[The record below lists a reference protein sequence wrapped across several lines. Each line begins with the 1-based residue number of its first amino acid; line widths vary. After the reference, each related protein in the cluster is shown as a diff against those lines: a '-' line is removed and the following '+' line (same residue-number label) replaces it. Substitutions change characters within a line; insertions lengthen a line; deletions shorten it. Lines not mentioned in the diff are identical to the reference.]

1 MKKKRGRKTA
11 GALEAVESIPVRP
24 DPPEDMSD
32 FSADIWRKT
41 VNGFSAEWFGEETLP
56 QLESYCEH
64 LRMFEVLTQEVED
77 CWDELSPADKVRLLK
92 QRSEE
97 SRAAMSAATKL
108 RITKQATT
116 HPEKKKNPG
125 SSPAP
130 WPMLNK

>member
-1 MKKKRGRKTA
+1 MA
-11 GALEAVESIPVRP
+11 
-24 DPPEDMSD
+24 D
-32 FSADIWRKT
+32 FSVDIWRKT
-41 VNGFSAEWFGEETLP
+41 VAGFPADWFGEESLP
-56 QLESYCEH
+56 LLDSYCEH

-77 CWDELSPADKVRLLK
+77 KWDELSPADKVRLLK

-125 SSPAP
+125 PGKAP
-130 WPMLNK
+130 WKTPGLT